1 MLTRDPNLVVK
12 KLADNP
18 RYIVASHDY
27 LQRAGTPPTPAALAE
42 HECLRIAYGGSYRA
56 RQVWTFSRGAEHE
69 RIDVRGRLISN
80 SLEMLLEAVLAG
92 QGLALLPDWLVNH
105 EINAGRLMRLFA
117 DCNVTPQND
126 EAVVYA
132 AYLPNRRHS
141 SKVKALLRFL
151 ETRVGGATESAA

>member
-1 MLTRDPNLVVK
+1 
-12 KLADNP
+12 
-18 RYIVASHDY
+18 
-27 LQRAGTPPTPAALAE
+27 
-42 HECLRIAYGGSYRA
+42 
-56 RQVWTFSRGAEHE
+56 
-69 RIDVRGRLISN
+69 
-80 SLEMLLEAVLAG
+80 
-92 QGLALLPDWLVNH
+92 
-105 EINAGRLMRLFA
+105 MRLFA